1 MQGYEII
8 EIADK
13 KILQRAKPIYDKD
26 SNVINKPTENSVDE
40 LLSQVNYIAPYTFA
54 GTNIEEINIPDNI
67 LFVGHAAFFGCRNLK
82 KVSLGKGEKFIP
94 VGCFENCENLEEL
107 RLSEGLTH
115 IGTNAFLNCR
125 NLKNITMPSTIK
137 FIGQDAFKNTNLKEL
152 NIPNGAFYAG
162 SLDFD
167 VNFYLLKRERDEYVR
182 TVTDNNSLIRKAI
195 QNNTTTELNTEKTET
210 KEETNTKDNGLTQ

>member
-8 EIADK
+8 EIGDK
-13 KILQRAKPIYDKD
+13 KILQRAKPVYDKD
-26 SNVINKPTENSVDE
+26 SNVINEPKEKNVDD
-40 LLSQVNYIAPYTFA
+40 LLTQVTHIAPYTFA
-54 GTNIEEINIPDNI
+54 GTNIEEINIPDNVVFI
-67 LFVGHAAFFGCRNLK
+67 GHAAFFGCKNLK
-82 KVSLGKGEKFIP
+82 KVSLGKGEKSIS

-115 IGTNAFLNCR
+115 IGTNAFLNCGK
-125 NLKNITMPSTIK
+125 LKNITMPSTIK
-137 FIGQDAFKNTNLKEL
+137 FIGQDAFKNTSLKAL

-195 QNNTTTELNTEKTET
+195 QTNRTTQNSEEKTET
-210 KEETNTKDNGLTQ
+210 KEDTNTKDNGLTQ

>member
-8 EIADK
+8 EIGDK
-13 KILQRAKPIYDKD
+13 KILQRVKPVYDED
-26 SNVINKPTENSVDE
+26 SNVINEPTENSVDE
-40 LLSQVNYIAPYTFA
+40 LLLQVNYIAPYTFA

-67 LFVGHAAFFGCRNLK
+67 LFVGHAAFLGCRNLK
-82 KVSLGKGEKFIP
+82 KVSIGKGEKSIS
-94 VGCFENCENLEEL
+94 VGCFENCENLEEVN
-107 RLSEGLTH
+107 LSEGLTH

-125 NLKNITMPSTIK
+125 KLKSIILPSTIK
-137 FIGQDAFKNTNLKEL
+137 FIGQDAFRNTSLKEL

-182 TVTDNNSLIRKAI
+182 TVAENNSFIRKAI
-195 QNNTTTELNTEKTET
+195 QNNTKTEKNTEKTES
-210 KEETNTKDNGLTQ
+210 KQETNAKDNGLTQ